1 MDASHPSARA
11 RPSAL
16 SGRPTQSPTQGFS
29 VLSMERT
36 TVHSPEKSVC
46 AEAIPHGS
54 TSSAATRA
62 RLIVIFINS
71 TFACRNK
78 ILEAQAGICSH
89 GTPVNLIQNCKM
101 QTMGRRLHF
110 DFCNLHYAV

>member
-16 SGRPTQSPTQGFS
+16 RGSPTQSPTQGFS

-46 AEAIPHGS
+46 ADAVPLDGS
-54 TSSAATRA
+54 TSSAATTA

-78 ILEAQAGICSH
+78 ILGAQQGYLPALLLPGLSI
-89 GTPVNLIQNCKM
+89 
-101 QTMGRRLHF
+101 F
-110 DFCNLHYAV
+110 